1 MGFKPTSSDPCVYVS
16 VKGEMFFIAIYVDDI
31 ILATKN
37 AERLQEVKKILG
49 THFEVKDMGDLSY
62 FLGMKVIQ
70 KENGSVWIGQP
81 LYTDEVL
88 KKIQHGPS

>member
-1 MGFKPTSSDPCVYVS
+1 MRFKPISSDPCVYVS

-31 ILATKN
+31 LATKT
-37 AERLQEVKKILG
+37 AERLEEVKKILS
-49 THFEVKDMGDLSY
+49 THFEVEDMGDLSY

-70 KENGSVWIGQP
+70 KVNGSVWIGQP

-88 KKIQHGPS
+88 KKFYYGPS